1 MTDAAAI
8 VLAAGSGERLGADLP
23 KAFVPLGSRPL
34 LVHAIDAL
42 RASPR
47 IGTIIVAVPDG
58 WASRAS
64 ALLGTDPRCVVV
76 TGGATRRDSVR
87 VALDAVPSGTE
98 AVVCHDAARPLAPPS
113 LIAATLD
120 ALADA
125 DGAIPGLPVVDTVKR
140 VEDGFVVRTE
150 PRDGLVAVQ
159 TPQAFRLEALRAAH
173 DRLAGAAGA
182 DVTDDA
188 MAIEAAGGR
197 VRVIPGD
204 PRAFKITDADDLARA
219 EALVA
224 EVGVR

>member
-34 LVHAIDAL
+34 LAHAVDAL
-42 RASPR
+42 RASAR
-47 IGTIIVAVPDG
+47 IGTIVVAVPDG
-58 WASRAS
+58 WASRAN

-87 VALDAVPSGTE
+87 IALDAVPSGAD
-98 AVVCHDAARPLAPPS
+98 AVVCHDAARPLAPTA
-113 LIAATLD
+113 LVAATLD

-125 DGAIPGLPVVDTVKR
+125 DGAVPGLPVVDTVKR
-140 VEDGFVVRTE
+140 VEAGFVLRTE
-150 PRDGLVAVQ
+150 PREGLVAVQ

-173 DRLAGAAGA
+173 ERLVGSAGA
-182 DVTDDA
+182 DLTDDA

-197 VRVIPGD
+197 VRVVPGD
-204 PRAFKITDADDLARA
+204 ARAFKVTDAADLARA
-219 EALVA
+219 EAILA
-224 EVGVR
+224 EAGIR